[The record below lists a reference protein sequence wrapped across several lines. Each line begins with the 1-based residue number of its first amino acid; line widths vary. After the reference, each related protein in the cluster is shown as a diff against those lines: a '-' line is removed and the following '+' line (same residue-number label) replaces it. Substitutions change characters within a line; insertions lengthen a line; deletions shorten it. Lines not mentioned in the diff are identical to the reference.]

1 MKQSNAR
8 VSSRSEP
15 IPSTGCS
22 NRESPVT
29 NLPTRSWYDQVT
41 VTRRT
46 QRQPWVNVRGGR
58 QQAGNV
64 IGSDERAQR
73 TSCAQAGTAWTVFSK
88 WSATNATPTK
98 QEWHGRQAL
107 GLEQY
112 VLLQARLCRGA
123 SVVSKDRQRQQ
134 RSSGIIIKFNN
145 LQLTERL
152 AAELMSN
159 GNAYSMAGWDELPSD
174 ARQKRDVLTAATK
187 KHAACNSPTLA
198 DNNRIQLQT

>member
-1 MKQSNAR
+1 M
-8 VSSRSEP
+8 
-15 IPSTGCS
+15 
-22 NRESPVT
+22 
-29 NLPTRSWYDQVT
+29 
-41 VTRRT
+41 
-46 QRQPWVNVRGGR
+46 
-58 QQAGNV
+58 
-64 IGSDERAQR
+64 
-73 TSCAQAGTAWTVFSK
+73 
-88 WSATNATPTK
+88 
-98 QEWHGRQAL
+98 
-107 GLEQY
+107 
-112 VLLQARLCRGA
+112 LLQARLCRGA